1 MPVRCNLFSIFT
13 VIVKIR
19 HLSFFIPFIL
29 AAVLLPFAVYAQNQ
43 NIDSLLRIVKTAK
56 TDTAKINTLRL
67 LCWDFR
73 ANDPDKAFEYAR
85 EALKLSIDIND
96 PFEKAKS
103 LATLGTLNKN
113 AGKYNLALDYNLKAL
128 KVYIER
134 NDKLRMSNSYNNL
147 GNIYLILGR
156 NQQAIDSY
164 QKSIDLCNDLGIPL
178 EAILPLNN
186 MGEVYRKSGDM
197 ENATQCFTRALKLAR
212 ESKDESMIV
221 YCLSNMGYI
230 YELQGKY
237 DSAFSYY
244 NRSMNFNK
252 GNKDF
257 YSLSY
262 DYAFM
267 GRAYSAMEDYDN
279 ALEYIDSALAIIK
292 DIDHPH
298 ALAEFYVE
306 KGSVYRKAKN
316 SGKAMESY
324 NKALNINKELG
335 LKIEMAKCLDSVG
348 TVLFYDINNIPK
360 AIEIFTQ
367 ELELSQEMADS
378 VGMANSHFQLGSL
391 FRTIEKIPNAER
403 HLLDAENI
411 SKAIEYKKVWSKTCQ
426 QLSEL
431 YATLDSTKLSTR
443 YLELFDSLE
452 MADYGNMQLKYK
464 TAEMEKEA
472 QLQELQLQQKQFQ
485 LYTSIIIA
493 ILLFL
498 LSLWIFNFYRQK
510 KKANEQLEFA
520 NKEIKFQ
527 KSIIEHK
534 NKDIVDSINYAKRLQ
549 LAILPADDDFKKI
562 LPDAFVF
569 YNPKDIV
576 SGDFYFL
583 EKTGHNIFFAVAD
596 CTGHG
601 VPGAFVSF
609 VGHKALDHAINDLGL
624 TDPGKILDTLR
635 NEVEHTF
642 DKNEKGEVKDG
653 MDISLGVINTKT
665 GALHFAGAHHT
676 LYRVAKNEDVAL
688 VETKGN
694 RHAVGAGQGKEPF
707 TTHIVTVNKGDMI
720 YFSSDGYSDQFGG
733 AEGKKYK
740 TSQFKKLLLEIHANS
755 SQTDHLIPE
764 QIDHHLVWRR
774 F

>member
-1 MPVRCNLFSIFT
+1 MKIKLVLQSFLFILFSFLLT
-13 VIVKIR
+13 HIVC
-19 HLSFFIPFIL
+19 
-29 AAVLLPFAVYAQNQ
+29 AQQ
-43 NIDSLLRIVKTAK
+43 KEIDSLEKVLSTSK
-56 TDTAKINTLRL
+56 TDKHRIYL
-67 LCWDFR
+67 LQQLSWQYR
-73 ANDPDKAFEYAR
+73 ANKPDKAFEFAN
-85 EALKLSIDIND
+85 EALKLSIKIND
-96 PFEKAKS
+96 KLETAKS
-103 LATLGTLNKN
+103 YGYLAIVHKN
-113 AGKYNLALDYNLKAL
+113 SGKYNQALEYNLKAL
-128 KVYIER
+128 KVYQQQ
-134 NDKLRMSNSYNNL
+134 NDKLLMSDSYNNL
-147 GNIYLILGR
+147 GNIYIILGR

-164 QKSIDLCNDLGIPL
+164 QQSIDLCNDLGIPL

-186 MGEVYRKSGDM
+186 MGEVYRKTGDM
-197 ENATQCFTRALKLAR
+197 ENATKCFNNALRLAR

-230 YELQGKY
+230 YEMQGKY

-244 NRSMNFNK
+244 HRSMSFNK
-252 GNKDF
+252 RNKDF

-279 ALEYIDSALAIIK
+279 ALDYIDSALTLLK

-298 ALAEFYVE
+298 AMAEFYVE
-306 KGSVYRKAKN
+306 KGSVYRKAGN
-316 SGKAMESY
+316 PGKAMESY
-324 NKALNINKELG
+324 NKALTINQELG
-335 LKIEMAKCLDSVG
+335 LKMEMAKCLDSVG
-348 TVLFYDINNIPK
+348 TVLFYDDKNISK
-360 AIEIFTQ
+360 AIEIFTR
-367 ELELSQEMADS
+367 ELELSQEISDS
-378 VGMANSHFQLGSL
+378 MGMANSHFQLGAL
-391 FRTIEKIPNAER
+391 FKTIEKFQNAER

-411 SKAIEYKKVWSKTCQ
+411 SKIIKNNKVWSKTCQ

-431 YATLDSTKLSTR
+431 YAALDSTRLSAR

-452 MADYGNMQLKYK
+452 MADYGKMKYK
-464 TAEMEKEA
+464 YETAKMEKEA
-472 QLQELQLQQKQFQ
+472 QVQELQLQQKQFQ
-485 LYTSIIIA
+485 LYASIIIA

-520 NKEIKFQ
+520 NKEINLQ

-549 LAILPADDDFKKI
+549 LAILPSDDDFKKI
-562 LPDAFVF
+562 LPDAFVL

-583 EKTGHNIFFAVAD
+583 DKVGDYIFFSVAD

-609 VGHKALDHAINDLGL
+609 VGHKALDHAISDLGL

-653 MDISLGVINTKT
+653 MDISLGVLNTNT

-676 LYRVAKNEDVAL
+676 MYRVTKNDEVAL
-688 VETKGN
+688 VEVKGN
-694 RHAVGAGQGKEPF
+694 RQAVGAGQGKEPF
-707 TTHIVTVNKGDMI
+707 TTQHVDTKKGDMI

-733 AEGKKYK
+733 PEGKKFK
-740 TSQFKKLLLEIHANS
+740 TSQFKKLLLEIHNRPVATQKELLANAHS
-755 SQTDHLIPE
+755 NWRGALE
-764 QIDHHLVWRR
+764 QVDDVCVMGMRL
-774 F
+774 

>member
-1 MPVRCNLFSIFT
+1 
-13 VIVKIR
+13 VKIKQI
-19 HLSFFIPFIL
+19 SFLVPFIL
-29 AAVLLPFAVYAQNQ
+29 AVVLLPFSVFAQQQ
-43 NIDSLLRIVKTAK
+43 NIDSLLKVAKTGK
-56 TDTAKINTLRL
+56 TDTARINAFLQL
-67 LCWDFR
+67 SWEFR
-73 ANDPDKAFEYAR
+73 ANNPDKAFEYAR
-85 EALKLSIDIND
+85 EALKRSIDIND
-96 PFEKAKS
+96 QLEKARS
-103 LATLGTLNKN
+103 LATLGTLHKN
-113 AGKYNLALDYNLKAL
+113 SGKYNQALDYNLKAL

-134 NDKLRMSNSYNNL
+134 NDKWRMSNSYNNL

-156 NQQAIDSY
+156 NQEAIDSY
-164 QKSIDLCNDLGIPL
+164 QQSIDLCNELGKPS

-186 MGEVYRKSGDM
+186 MGEVYRKMGDM

-212 ESKDESMIV
+212 DSKDESMII

-230 YELQGKY
+230 FVMQGKY

-252 GNKDF
+252 LNNDF

-267 GRAYSAMEDYDN
+267 GRAYSGMEDYDN
-279 ALEYIDSALAIIK
+279 ALEYMDSALTLLK

-306 KGSVYRKAKN
+306 KGSVYRQAKN
-316 SGKAMESY
+316 PGKAMESY

-335 LKIEMAKCLDSVG
+335 LKIEMARCLDSIG
-348 TVLFYDINNIPK
+348 TVLFYDTDNPSK
-360 AIEIFTQ
+360 ALETFSQ
-367 ELELSQEMADS
+367 ELELTQEMGDS
-378 VGMANSHFQLGSL
+378 VGMANSHFQLGAL
-391 FRTIEKIPNAER
+391 FMEVEKLSNAER
-403 HLLDAENI
+403 HLKDAERIAKQIN
-411 SKAIEYKKVWSKTCQ
+411 YNKVWSKTCQ
-426 QLSEL
+426 KLSEF
-431 YATLDSTKLSTR
+431 YAALDSTALSTR
-443 YLELFDSLE
+443 YLQLFDSLE
-452 MADYGNMQLKYK
+452 MADFGKMKYK
-464 TAEMEKEA
+464 YETARMEKEA

-485 LYTSIIIA
+485 LYASIIIA

-520 NKEIKFQ
+520 NKEINHQ

-549 LAILPADDDFKKI
+549 TAILPSDDDFKKI

-583 EKTGHNIFFAVAD
+583 DKAGDNIFFAVAD

-609 VGHKALDHAINDLGL
+609 VGHKALDYAISDLGL
-624 TDPGKILDTLR
+624 TDPGKILDTVR
-635 NEVEHTF
+635 TEVEHTF

-653 MDISLGVINTKT
+653 MDISLGVLNTKT
-665 GALHFAGAHHT
+665 GELHFAGAHHT
-676 LYRVAKNEDVAL
+676 LYRVTKNDEVTL
-688 VETKGN
+688 LETKGN
-694 RHAVGAGQGKEPF
+694 RQAVGAGQGKEPF
-707 TTHIVTVNKGDMI
+707 TTQSVTVNKGDMI

-733 AEGKKYK
+733 PEGKKFK
-740 TSQFKKLLLEIHANS
+740 TSQFKKLLLEIYDKPVATQKEMLAN
-755 SQTDHLIPE
+755 THIKWKGAHE
-764 QIDHHLVWRR
+764 QVDDVCVIGVKIV
-774 F
+774 

>member
-1 MPVRCNLFSIFT
+1 MKIKHISFS
-13 VIVKIR
+13 V
-19 HLSFFIPFIL
+19 PFIL
-29 AAVLLPFAVYAQNQ
+29 AAVLLSFCVSAQQ
-43 NIDSLLRIVKTAK
+43 HSIDSLLKVLKTAK

-67 LCWDFR
+67 LCWEFR

-96 PFEKAKS
+96 PLEKAKS

-113 AGKYNLALDYNLKAL
+113 AGKYNQALDYNLKAL

-164 QKSIDLCNDLGIPL
+164 QKSIDLCNELGIPL

-197 ENATQCFTRALKLAR
+197 ESATQCYTRALKLAR
-212 ESKDESMIV
+212 DLKDESMIV

-230 YELQGKY
+230 YEMQGEY

-244 NRSMNFNK
+244 NRSMRFNK
-252 GNKDF
+252 ANKDF
-257 YSLSY
+257 YSLAY
-262 DYAFM
+262 DYVLM
-267 GRAYSAMEDYDN
+267 GRTYSAMEDYDN
-279 ALEYIDSALAIIK
+279 ALDYMDSALAAIE

-316 SGKAMESY
+316 PGKAMESY
-324 NKALNINKELG
+324 NKALTINKELD
-335 LKIEMAKCLDSVG
+335 LKIEMARCLDSIG
-348 TVLFYDINNIPK
+348 TVLFYDTDNPSK
-360 AIEIFTQ
+360 ALETFSQELKLTQ
-367 ELELSQEMADS
+367 EMGDT
-378 VGMANSHFQLGSL
+378 VGMANSHFQLGAL
-391 FRTIEKIPNAER
+391 FMEVKKLSNAES
-403 HLLDAENI
+403 HLKDAERI
-411 SKAIEYKKVWSKTCQ
+411 SKQIKYNKVWSKTCQ
-426 QLSEL
+426 KLSEL
-431 YATLDSTKLSTR
+431 YSALDNTALSTR

-452 MADYGNMQLKYK
+452 MADYGKMKYK
-464 TAEMEKEA
+464 YETARMEKEA

-485 LYTSIIIA
+485 LYASIIIA

-520 NKEIKFQ
+520 NKEINYQ

-549 LAILPADDDFKKI
+549 LAILPSDDDFKKI

-583 EKTGHNIFFAVAD
+583 DQAGDHIFFAVAD

-624 TDPGKILDTLR
+624 TDPGKILDTVR

-653 MDISLGVINTKT
+653 MDISLGVLNTRT

-676 LYRVAKNEDVAL
+676 LYRVTKNDEIEL
-688 VETKGN
+688 VEIKGN
-694 RHAVGAGQGKEPF
+694 RQAVGAGQGKEPF
-707 TTHIVTVNKGDMI
+707 TSKSVTVNKGDMI
-720 YFSSDGYSDQFGG
+720 YFSSDGFSDQFGG
-733 AEGKKYK
+733 PEGKKFK
-740 TSQFKKLLLEIHANS
+740 TSQFKKLLLEIYDKPVATQKELFAIAHNNWKD
-755 SQTDHLIPE
+755 THE
-764 QIDHHLVWRR
+764 QVDDVCVLGVRIS
-774 F
+774 